1 MIKLSK
7 PNRSVV
13 APGAGDA
20 LLNILLEFYGALTD
34 LDRRSLTDGDK
45 GDVTVSGGGKT
56 LTIDVAYSRARLE
69 DAKAMAS
76 LHP

>member
-1 MIKLSK
+1 MKLSK

-13 APGAGDA
+13 APDA
-20 LLNILLEFYGALTD
+20 SDQLLNVLLEFYGALID
-34 LDRRSLTDGDK
+34 LDRRSLTDSDK
-45 GDVTVSGGGKT
+45 GDITVTGGGKT
-56 LTIDVAYSRARLE
+56 WTIDTAYSRARLE